1 MAGRDLLLDYAFP
14 IEAIEALAEP
24 STAYLNR
31 VCVVAKPKTG
41 QEANVGTIFQ
51 CLTMVEVLA
60 RTNNTNAQ
68 QLFNAGLNQCYVLLA
83 NDNDLD
89 LVNSLATSNTF
100 FTLLISDDFD
110 KDDII
115 ANQAQGV
122 FTVSDYTHFTQSG
135 IDTIT
140 INGVVLTAQDGAVVA
155 GQPTF
160 RAATSNNATASS
172 IASQINALSTLNN
185 VVIATVVDNVIT
197 VKAKNS
203 GSSGNLITAIYTNAG
218 GTAGG
223 AWSGLVSGKLAGGDG
238 LFVGTWNGVI
248 GVSSDNLAFLEAQA
262 VITKRTAFFGST
274 TNGAKS
280 MFYAFGKLLAG
291 ATWRNQ
297 QYVEMPVNDGIDT
310 IAEAMNLYDSKISF
324 VLNSIQYG
332 NRLALFTNNRKA
344 IVAPYL
350 SELFQVMMQG
360 WGVGYIALNQPA
372 YTILQASL
380 LEDYLAGEADK
391 TFVQTNLIEN
401 ISVQITLVENNFTAS
416 GNLQIAEPKALW
428 RVNSLLTETA

>member
-1 MAGRDLLLDYAFP
+1 MSGRDLLLDYAFP
-14 IEAIEALAEP
+14 IQAIENLAQP

-31 VCVVAKPKTG
+31 VCVVAKPKSG
-41 QEANVGTIFQ
+41 QEANVGTIYQ
-51 CLTMVEVLA
+51 CLSMIDVAV

-68 QLFNAGLNQCYVLLA
+68 QLFNAGLTQVYILLA
-83 NDNDLD
+83 NDLD
-89 LVNSLATSNTF
+89 LATF
-100 FTLLISDDFD
+100 FATENRFFTTLISDDFN
-110 KDDII
+110 KNDIT

-140 INGVVLTAQDGAVVA
+140 INGVVLTAQTGAVVA
-155 GQPTF
+155 GEATF
-160 RAATSNNATASS
+160 QATTSNNATASS
-172 IASQINALSTLNN
+172 IASQINAHATLKN

-197 VKAKNS
+197 VKVKEG
-203 GSSGNLITAIYTNAG
+203 GSAGNLITAIYTNNG

-223 AWSGLVSGKLAGGDG
+223 AWTGLVSGKLSGGDG
-238 LFVGTWNGVI
+238 LFLGTWNGVV
-248 GVSSDNLAFLEAQA
+248 GVSSDDVAFLEAQA
-262 VITKRTAFFGST
+262 VISKRTAFFGNA

-280 MFYAFGKLLAG
+280 MFFAFGKLLSS
-291 ATWRNQ
+291 ATWKNQ

-310 IAEAMNLYDSKISF
+310 IAEALNLYNSRISF
-324 VLNSIQYG
+324 VLNSIQYN
-332 NRLALFTNNRKA
+332 NRLAFFTNNRKA

-350 SELFQVMMQG
+350 SELFQIMMQG

-380 LEDYLAGEADK
+380 LENYLAGEADK
-391 TFVQTNLIEN
+391 TFVQTNLIESV
-401 ISVQITLVENNFTAS
+401 SVQISLVENNFTAS

-428 RVNSLLTETA
+428 RVNSVLTETA

>member
-1 MAGRDLLLDYAFP
+1 MGRDLLLDYAFP

-24 STAYLNR
+24 SKAYLNR
-31 VCVVAKPKTG
+31 VCVIAKPKSG

-51 CLTMVEVLA
+51 CLSMAEVA
-60 RTNNTNAQ
+60 VRTNNTNAQ
-68 QLFNAGLNQCYVLLA
+68 QLFNAGLTQCYVLLA
-83 NDNDLD
+83 NNLD
-89 LVNSLATSNTF
+89 LATYLATAKTF
-100 FTLLISDDFD
+100 FTVLISDDFD
-110 KDDII
+110 KDAITIYQADGI
-115 ANQAQGV
+115 ATISAFAALVAGTADTLTVGEIV
-122 FTVSDYTHFTQSG
+122 FTAQATSAVLGEATFQS
-135 IDTIT
+135 
-140 INGVVLTAQDGAVVA
+140 
-155 GQPTF
+155 
-160 RAATSNNATASS
+160 ATSNEATASS
-172 IASQINALSTLNN
+172 LATQINAHNGTKNL
-185 VVIATVVDNVIT
+185 VIATAVGAVLTI
-197 VKAKNS
+197 KAKNS
-203 GSSGNLITAIYTNAG
+203 GSAGNNIVLAYNSNGSVGLVLSGITAG
-218 GTAGG
+218 KLDGG
-223 AWSGLVSGKLAGGDG
+223 AG
-238 LFVGTWNGVI
+238 LFVGTWNGVV

-262 VITKRTAFFGST
+262 VITKRTAFFGNA

-280 MFYAFGKLLAG
+280 MFFAFGKLLAG

-310 IAEAMNLYDSKISF
+310 IAEAMNLFDSKISF

-350 SELFQVMMQG
+350 SELFQLMMQG

-401 ISVQITLVENNFTAS
+401 ISVQISLVRNNFTAS

>member
-1 MAGRDLLLDYAFP
+1 MSGRDLLLDYAFP
-14 IEAIEALAEP
+14 IQAIEALAEP

-31 VCVVAKPKTG
+31 VCVVAKPKSG
-41 QEANVGTIFQ
+41 QEANVGTIYQ
-51 CLTMVEVLA
+51 CLSMIDVAV

-68 QLFNAGLNQCYVLLA
+68 QLFNAGLTQVYILLA
-83 NDNDLD
+83 NDLD
-89 LVNSLATSNTF
+89 LATFLATENRF
-100 FTLLISDDFD
+100 FTLLPSDDFN
-110 KDDII
+110 KDDIT

-140 INGVVLTAQDGAVVA
+140 INGVVLTAQTTPVIA
-155 GQPTF
+155 GDATF
-160 RAATSNNATASS
+160 QAATSNNATASS
-172 IASQINALSTLNN
+172 IVAQINAHATLKNI
-185 VVIATVVDNVIT
+185 VIATLVDNVIT
-197 VKAKNS
+197 VKAKEA
-203 GSSGNLITAIYTNAG
+203 GSAGTLITAVYTNNG

-223 AWSGLVSGKLAGGDG
+223 AWTGLVSGKLSGGDG
-238 LFVGTWNGVI
+238 LFLGTWNGVV
-248 GVSSDNLAFLEAQA
+248 GVSSDDVAFLEAQA
-262 VITKRTAFFGST
+262 VITKRTAFFGNA

-280 MFYAFGKLLAG
+280 MFFAFGKLLSS

-310 IAEAMNLYDSKISF
+310 IAEALNLYNSKISF

-350 SELFQVMMQG
+350 SELFQIMMQG
-360 WGVGYIALNQPA
+360 WGVGYIAENQPA

-391 TFVQTNLIEN
+391 TFVQTNLIESV
-401 ISVQITLVENNFTAS
+401 SVQISLVENNFTAS
-416 GNLQIAEPKALW
+416 GSLQIAEPKALW
-428 RVNSLLTETA
+428 RVNSVLTETA

>member
-1 MAGRDLLLDYAFP
+1 MSGRDLLLDYAFP
-14 IEAIEALAEP
+14 IQAIENLAQP

-31 VCVVAKPKTG
+31 VCVVAKPKSG
-41 QEANVGTIFQ
+41 QEANVGTIYQ
-51 CLTMVEVLA
+51 CLSMIDVAV

-68 QLFNAGLNQCYVLLA
+68 QLFNAGLTQVYILLA
-83 NDNDLD
+83 NDLD
-89 LVNSLATSNTF
+89 LATF
-100 FTLLISDDFD
+100 FATENRFFTTLISDDFN
-110 KDDII
+110 KNDIT

-140 INGVVLTAQDGAVVA
+140 INGVVLTAQTGAVVA
-155 GQPTF
+155 GEATF
-160 RAATSNNATASS
+160 QATTSNNATASS
-172 IASQINALSTLNN
+172 IASQINAHATLKN

-197 VKAKNS
+197 VKVKEG
-203 GSSGNLITAIYTNAG
+203 GSAGNLITAIYTNNG

-223 AWSGLVSGKLAGGDG
+223 AWTGLVSGKLSGGDG
-238 LFVGTWNGVI
+238 LFLGTWNGVV
-248 GVSSDNLAFLEAQA
+248 GVSSDDVAFLEAQA
-262 VITKRTAFFGST
+262 VISKRTASFGNA

-280 MFYAFGKLLAG
+280 MFFAFGKLLSS
-291 ATWRNQ
+291 ATWKNQ

-310 IAEAMNLYDSKISF
+310 IAEALNLYNSRISF
-324 VLNSIQYG
+324 VLNSIQYN
-332 NRLALFTNNRKA
+332 NRLAFFTNNRKA

-350 SELFQVMMQG
+350 SELFQIMMQG

-380 LEDYLAGEADK
+380 LENYLAGEADK
-391 TFVQTNLIEN
+391 TFVQTNLIESV
-401 ISVQITLVENNFTAS
+401 SVQISLVENNFTAS

-428 RVNSLLTETA
+428 RVNSVLTETA

>member
-1 MAGRDLLLDYAFP
+1 MSGRDLLLDYAFP
-14 IEAIEALAEP
+14 IQAIENLAQP

-31 VCVVAKPKTG
+31 VCVVAKPKSG
-41 QEANVGTIFQ
+41 QEANVGTIYQ
-51 CLTMVEVLA
+51 CLSMIDVGV

-68 QLFNAGLNQCYVLLA
+68 QLFNAGLTQVYILLA
-83 NDNDLD
+83 NDLD
-89 LVNSLATSNTF
+89 LATF
-100 FTLLISDDFD
+100 FATENRFFTTLISDDFN
-110 KDDII
+110 KNDIT

-140 INGVVLTAQDGAVVA
+140 INGVVLTAQTTAVVA
-155 GQPTF
+155 GEATF
-160 RAATSNNATASS
+160 QSATSNNATASS
-172 IASQINALSTLNN
+172 IASQVNAHATLKN

-197 VKAKNS
+197 VKAKEG
-203 GSSGNLITAIYTNAG
+203 GSAGNLITAIYTNNG

-223 AWSGLVSGKLAGGDG
+223 AWTGIVSGKLSGGDG
-238 LFVGTWNGVI
+238 LFLGTWNGVV
-248 GVSSDNLAFLEAQA
+248 GVSSDDVAFLEAQA
-262 VITKRTAFFGST
+262 VITKRTAFFGNA

-280 MFYAFGKLLAG
+280 MFFAFGKLLSS
-291 ATWRNQ
+291 ATWKNQ

-310 IAEAMNLYDSKISF
+310 IAEALNLYNSRISF

-350 SELFQVMMQG
+350 SELFQIMMQG
-360 WGVGYIALNQPA
+360 WGVGYIALNQPT

-391 TFVQTNLIEN
+391 TFVQTNLIESV
-401 ISVQITLVENNFTAS
+401 SVQISLVENNFTAS
-416 GNLQIAEPKALW
+416 GSLQIAEPKALW
-428 RVNSLLTETA
+428 RVNSVLTETA

>member
-1 MAGRDLLLDYAFP
+1 MSGRDLLLDYAFP
-14 IEAIEALAEP
+14 IQAIENLAQP

-31 VCVVAKPKTG
+31 VCVVAKPKSG
-41 QEANVGTIFQ
+41 QEANVGTVYQ
-51 CLTMVEVLA
+51 CLSMIDVAV

-68 QLFNAGLNQCYVLLA
+68 QLFNAGLTQVYILLA
-83 NDNDLD
+83 NDLD
-89 LVNSLATSNTF
+89 LATF
-100 FTLLISDDFD
+100 FATENRFFTTLISDDFN
-110 KDDII
+110 KDDIT

-140 INGVVLTAQDGAVVA
+140 INGVVLTAQTGAVVA
-155 GQPTF
+155 GEATF
-160 RAATSNNATASS
+160 QAATSNNATASS
-172 IASQINALSTLNN
+172 IASQINAHATLKN

-197 VKAKNS
+197 VKAKEG
-203 GSSGNLITAIYTNAG
+203 GSAGNLITAIYTNNG

-223 AWSGLVSGKLAGGDG
+223 AWTGVVSGKLSGGDG
-238 LFVGTWNGVI
+238 LFLGTWNGVV
-248 GVSSDNLAFLEAQA
+248 GVSSDDVAFLEAQA
-262 VITKRTAFFGST
+262 VITKRTAFFGNA

-280 MFYAFGKLLAG
+280 MFFAFGKLLSS
-291 ATWRNQ
+291 ATWKNQ

-310 IAEAMNLYDSKISF
+310 IAEALNLYNSKISF

-332 NRLALFTNNRKA
+332 NRLAFFTNNRKA

-350 SELFQVMMQG
+350 SELFQIMMQG

-380 LEDYLAGEADK
+380 LENYLADEADK
-391 TFVQTNLIEN
+391 TFVQTNLIESV
-401 ISVQITLVENNFTAS
+401 SVQISLVENNFTAN
-416 GNLQIAEPKALW
+416 GTLQIAEPKALW
-428 RVNSLLTETA
+428 RLNSVLTETA

>member
-1 MAGRDLLLDYAFP
+1 MSGRDLLLDYAFP
-14 IEAIEALAEP
+14 IQAIEALAEP

-31 VCVVAKPKTG
+31 VCVVAKPKSG
-41 QEANVGTIFQ
+41 QEANVGTVYQ
-51 CLTMVEVLA
+51 CLSMIDVAV

-68 QLFNAGLNQCYVLLA
+68 QLFNAGLTQVYILLA
-83 NDNDLD
+83 NDLD
-89 LVNSLATSNTF
+89 LATF
-100 FTLLISDDFD
+100 FATENRFFTTLISDDFN
-110 KDDII
+110 KNDIT

-122 FTVSDYTHFTQSG
+122 FTVSDYAHFTQSG

-140 INGVVLTAQDGAVVA
+140 INGVVLTAQTGAVVA
-155 GQPTF
+155 GEATF
-160 RAATSNNATASS
+160 QAATSNNATANS
-172 IASQINALSTLNN
+172 IASQINAHATLKN

-197 VKAKNS
+197 VKAKES
-203 GSSGNLITAIYTNAG
+203 GSAGNLITAIYTNNG

-223 AWSGLVSGKLAGGDG
+223 AWTGVVSGKLSGGDG
-238 LFVGTWNGVI
+238 LFLGTWNGVV
-248 GVSSDNLAFLEAQA
+248 GVSSDDVAFLEAQA
-262 VITKRTAFFGST
+262 VITKRTAFFGNA

-280 MFYAFGKLLAG
+280 MFFAFGKLLSS
-291 ATWRNQ
+291 ATWKNQ

-310 IAEAMNLYDSKISF
+310 IAEALNLYNSRISF

-350 SELFQVMMQG
+350 SELFQIMMQG

-380 LEDYLAGEADK
+380 LENYLAGEADK
-391 TFVQTNLIEN
+391 TFVQTNLIESV
-401 ISVQITLVENNFTAS
+401 SVQISLVENNFTAS

-428 RVNSLLTETA
+428 RVNSVLTETA